1 MLIMRTGSSLRSEI
15 SVHEL
20 DHHALSLVRDDAET
34 MGVRRVPL
42 SVTVDFIVSLEART
56 KESRVQEYDDKLSK
70 LSIPAGMNRNVK
82 NHPQTWIAA
91 LMAARKLGNDV
102 PFDVEQ
108 AIQRIEAFKSGVPC
122 NFDFEHQPW
131 NRMIM

>member
-1 MLIMRTGSSLRSEI
+1 
-15 SVHEL
+15 
-20 DHHALSLVRDDAET
+20 
-34 MGVRRVPL
+34 
-42 SVTVDFIVSLEART
+42 
-56 KESRVQEYDDKLSK
+56 
-70 LSIPAGMNRNVK
+70 MNRNVK

-131 NRMIM
+131 NRMIMYLTY